1 MERMCFAL
9 ALVGVLVSAHAQ
21 VAPVTG
27 DEAAAWLDHLI
38 PLPHE
43 IAIAHKALVRPQDV
57 GIKLRAG
64 AGEVEQQALSEL
76 LAVFRQKA
84 GVEPK
89 GAGFE
94 IHIAALD
101 EQGQINGHTP
111 ADAAR
116 LKTLRNSE
124 QAYLIQPVG
133 ETKLL
138 VAALSE
144 KGAYYGAQ
152 TLIQLLSPKLS
163 KDQVE
168 VPLATVTDWPDLE
181 ERGLWNFDLDLIP
194 WITSLKLNFAKVPA
208 YPKRIKRGTAVQ
220 AKVASTKRLP
230 NVLVAGRV
238 RALKAVPNVTHLN
251 YIGAMHGGYEAY
263 PEMAGKGDEAVPT
276 IWYKPRRIRVP
287 CAACPALSKIIAE
300 YMTALASQGAVEVSV
315 WLSEFWG
322 QCQCKACLEAGQLR
336 METRAAVDGWLE
348 ARKHYPSL
356 VMRIF
361 YCMGGKSSEDTY
373 SVLKELPPE
382 VKIERCYGKFGEAF
396 DKAAAEGR
404 WLASYAGPP
413 MAKADFSGM
422 RFHGAKRT
430 RDYVR
435 RLLSQQWDG
444 IYSINYVYS
453 TGAYQQ
459 ALWRFHVSALAE
471 WTWNLDGRGLEQ
483 LAKAW
488 ATRAGYAQPGTV
500 AEWVATMAPV
510 EQSLHY
516 VLTTRNWDK
525 LPDAIKAGEALVP
538 GRGILAGFPNT
549 HALDAQL
556 AACERGRALAKQ
568 AAALDLA
575 LETDY
580 AAALART
587 LKALN
592 ALLDPGAREQQ
603 AAALAALGQGP
614 RDMVKAFD
622 DGMALVEAEPK
633 DFAGSIKK
641 LHAELWDQRVSAVS
655 SAVRP

>member
-1 MERMCFAL
+1 MERLCLLMVLFA
-9 ALVGVLVSAHAQ
+9 ALTSARAQ

-27 DEAAAWLDHLI
+27 GECAAWLDHLI

-43 IAIAHKALVRPQDV
+43 IAIAQKAVVRPQDV
-57 GIKLRAG
+57 GIKLRVG
-64 AGEVEQQALSEL
+64 AGDVEQQALSEL
-76 LAVFRQKA
+76 LALFKEKA

-89 GAGFE
+89 GRGFE
-94 IHIAALD
+94 IHMGALD
-101 EQGQINGHTP
+101 EQGQLNGFAA
-111 ADAAR
+111 ADGAR
-116 LKTLRNSE
+116 LKTLPHSD

-133 ETKLL
+133 EAKLL

-144 KGAYYGAQ
+144 KGAYYGVQ
-152 TLIQLLSPKLS
+152 TLIQLLSPKLA
-163 KDQVE
+163 KEQVE
-168 VPLATVTDWPDLE
+168 VPLATVLDWPDLD
-181 ERGLWNFDLDLIP
+181 ERGLWNFDLGLIP

-208 YPKRIKRGTAVQ
+208 LPKRIERGTPVR
-220 AKVASTKRLP
+220 AKLAS

-238 RALKAVPNVTHLN
+238 RALKAVPNVTHFN
-251 YIGAMHGGYEAY
+251 YIGAKHGGYEAY

-287 CAACPALSKIIAE
+287 CADCPALKKIIAE
-300 YMTALASQGAVEVSV
+300 YMMELASKGAVEISV

-336 METRAAVDGWLE
+336 METRAAVEGWLE
-348 ARKHYPSL
+348 ARKQYPDL
-356 VMRIF
+356 VLRIF

-373 SVLKELPPE
+373 NVLKELPPE
-382 VKIERCYGKFGEAF
+382 VKIERCYGKYGDAF

-413 MAKADFSGM
+413 MAKAEFSGL

-444 IYSINYVYS
+444 MYSINYVYS

-471 WTWNLDGRGLEQ
+471 WTWNLEGRGLEQ

-488 ATRAGYAQPGTV
+488 AARAGYAQPEKV
-500 AEWVATMAPV
+500 AEWVGLMAPV
-510 EQSLHY
+510 EQPLHY
-516 VLTTRNWDK
+516 VLTTRNWNK
-525 LPDAIKAGEALVP
+525 LPDAMKAGEALGP

-549 HALDAQL
+549 QTLDAQL
-556 AACERGRALAKQ
+556 AACERGQALAKQ
-568 AAALDLA
+568 AAARDLA

-580 AAALART
+580 AAAFVRS

-592 ALLDPGAREQQ
+592 ALVDRGARAQQ
-603 AAALAALGQGP
+603 AAALAALGQGA
-614 RDMVKAFD
+614 RDMIKAFD
-622 DGMALVEAEPK
+622 ARMDLVKAEPK
-633 DFAGSIKK
+633 DFAVSIKK
-641 LHAELWDQRVSAVS
+641 LHAEMWEQRVNAVS
-655 SAVRP
+655 AAVRR